1 MSSEKYSRTQRICQL
16 LFKLEDNQ
24 INGDLLNIID
34 KRWKIT
40 PNQILDF
47 IGKNLLEKQ
56 IHKLIPHINGKD
68 WIIHLNTP
76 IYNGSIDRK
85 SLKYSENTNNKLPQI
100 VGVTGRKYNGKDTVS
115 NHICEHY
122 KYTKIAL
129 ADPIKEICRILFEF
143 NDDQL
148 HGKSKEIIDNRWNIS
163 PRTTFQYI
171 GTELFRKQIYLL
183 IPELGE
189 NFWIKCLLEDIKYQL
204 KNDPQVKFIISDIR
218 FQNEVDT
225 LLSEYKNTIFIRVIR
240 PSINLKLDR
249 TGLHESEIM
258 IDNLKNINYEIINDS
273 SLESLYEKVENIM
286 SEL

>member
-68 WIIHLNTP
+68 WLIHLNTP
-76 IYNGSIDRK
+76 IYNGSIDQK

-100 VGVTGRKYNGKDTVS
+100 IGVTGRKYHGKDTVS

-148 HGKSKEIIDNRWNIS
+148 YGKSKEIIDNRWNIS
-163 PRTTFQYI
+163 PRTAFQYI
-171 GTELFRKQIYLL
+171 GTELFRKQIYSL

-189 NFWIKCLLEDIKYQL
+189 KFWIKCLLEDIKYQL
-204 KNDPQVKFIISDIR
+204 KNDLQVKFIISDIR

-225 LLSEYKNTIFIRVIR
+225 LLSEFKNTIFIRVKR

-273 SLESLYEKVENIM
+273 SLESLYGKVENIM